1 MQELI
6 INGLL
11 TVVILTAVILRFF
24 IGTRADSG
32 MTKKQ
37 KTMLVRILIAAA
49 MLLGLQFLPAETFA
63 QLDGY
68 LFPSAGRWV
77 RFALYLIDYFIIGY
91 DILRKAIK
99 GILNKQVFDENFLMA
114 VATVGAMAL
123 AIYEN
128 GDYLE
133 AIAVMLFYQVGE
145 WFQGYAVGRS
155 RRNISDLM
163 DIRPDYANV
172 ERGGRLE
179 QVDPDEVGIGSVIV
193 VQPGE
198 KVPIDG
204 IIVEGSSSLNTSA
217 LTGESLPREAKVGDE
232 IISGC
237 INMTGVLK
245 IQTTKEFGESTVS
258 KILDLVE
265 NASSRKSKSE
275 DFISKFAKV
284 YTPAVCYSALALAIL
299 PPLVRMLGMGLTADW
314 GTWVYRALTFLVI
327 SCPCALVISI
337 PLSFFAGIGGASQE
351 GVLVKGSNYLEILS
365 QTKVVVFDKTGTL
378 TQGVFEVNGI
388 HHNKL
393 EDAKLIEYAALAESA
408 SSHPI
413 SKSLQRAYGKEPDR
427 TRVSDIQE
435 ISGNGIIAKVDGVEV
450 AAGNDKLMKHLG
462 IPHIDCHQTG
472 TIIHM
477 AINGA
482 YAGHIVIS
490 DIVKP
495 HSKAAISS
503 LKAAGVEK
511 TVMLTGDAK
520 KVADQ
525 VAASLGLDKVYSE
538 LLPADKV
545 SKVEEL
551 LKMKT
556 GKAKLAFVGDG
567 INDAPVL
574 SRADIGVA
582 MGAMGSDAAIE
593 AADIVLMDD
602 DPMKIAK
609 AIKISRKCLRI
620 VYQNITMALGVKFA
634 CLILGA
640 VGIANMYLAIF
651 ADVGVMI
658 LAVLNAI
665 RCLFV
670 KKL

>member
-1 MQELI
+1 MQEFI

-24 IGTRADSG
+24 IGTKADSG

-37 KTMLVRILIAAA
+37 KTMLVRILIAAT

-63 QLDGY
+63 QLDGG

-91 DILRKAIK
+91 DILRKALK
-99 GILNKQVFDENFLMA
+99 GILNRQVFDENFLMA

-145 WFQGYAVGRS
+145 WFQGYAVGKS

-172 ERGGRLE
+172 ERGSRLE

-217 LTGESLPREAKVGDE
+217 LTGESLPREAKAGDE

-275 DFISKFAKV
+275 EFISKFAKI

-388 HHNKL
+388 HHNEI
-393 EDAKLIEYAALAESA
+393 EDAKLIEYAALVESA

-462 IPHIDCHQTG
+462 IPHIGCHQTG

-495 HSKAAISS
+495 HAKAAIAS

-525 VAASLGLDKVYSE
+525 VAASLGIDKVYSE

-551 LKMKT
+551 LHMKT

-620 VYQNITMALGVKFA
+620 VYQNITMALASNLPV
-634 CLILGA
+634 
-640 VGIANMYLAIF
+640 
-651 ADVGVMI
+651 
-658 LAVLNAI
+658 
-665 RCLFV
+665 
-670 KKL
+670 